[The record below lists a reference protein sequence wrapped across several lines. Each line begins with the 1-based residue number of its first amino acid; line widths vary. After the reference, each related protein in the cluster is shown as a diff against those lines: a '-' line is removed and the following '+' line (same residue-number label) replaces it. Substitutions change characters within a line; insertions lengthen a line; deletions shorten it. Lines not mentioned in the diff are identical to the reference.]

1 MNFNSLD
8 LEYLFSPTNYI
19 FILIDFFI
27 HTGSYKNVK
36 ILIYLYHSFEND
48 LASVKLYSWGKL
60 QLLLKYKYLFCIY
73 RQLKDYLLGFV
84 FLYSTCYETVFIG
97 QLMITF

>member
-36 ILIYLYHSFEND
+36 ILIYLYLSFEND

-60 QLLLKYKYLFCIY
+60 
-73 RQLKDYLLGFV
+73 
-84 FLYSTCYETVFIG
+84 
-97 QLMITF
+97 